1 MTDLLVAGSSN
12 TDLVCRSPRLPR
24 PGETVRGDGFQIFAG
39 GKSANQAVA
48 AARAGASV
56 AFAGAVG
63 SDPYGMARVRDL
75 ANEGIDVR
83 HVSVLDGEQS
93 GVALIVVDRQGDNQI
108 IYISGSNDRLS
119 GEQVIAAM
127 EATQPRVVLLNL
139 EAPLETVTAAL
150 EAARSEQRRVLNC
163 APYDE
168 RIREE
173 LPLVD
178 VLVCNEIEAGELL
191 GKAVTMETALEDVGA
206 LRNLGAD
213 AAIITLGASGAVF
226 SSDSSRVH
234 IPAPEVTVVDT
245 TGCGDAFCGV
255 LSAWLAAGSSLE
267 DAVRAG
273 VIAGALAATRE
284 GAQASLPVRDE
295 ILEHLESRNGSP

>member
-1 MTDLLVAGSSN
+1 MADLLVAGSSN

-24 PGETVRGDGFQIFAG
+24 PGETIRGDGFQIFAG

-63 SDPYGMARVRDL
+63 SDPYGTARVQDL
-75 ANEGIDVR
+75 LSEGIDVR
-83 HVSVLDGEQS
+83 YVSVLDGEQS
-93 GVALIVVDRQGDNQI
+93 GVALIVVDHQGNNQI
-108 IYISGSNDRLS
+108 IYISGANDRLS

-127 EATQPRVVLLNL
+127 EATQPSVVLLNL
-139 EAPLETVTAAL
+139 EAPLDTVTAAL
-150 EAARSEQRRVLNC
+150 EAARPEQRMVLNC

-191 GKAVTMETALEDVGA
+191 GREVTRATALDDATA
-206 LRNLGAD
+206 LRALGPD
-213 AAIITLGASGAVF
+213 AAIITLGAGGAAL
-226 SSDSSRVH
+226 SSDSSLIHVS
-234 IPAPEVTVVDT
+234 APEVDVVDT

-255 LSAWLAAGSSLE
+255 LSAWLAGGSTLE
-267 DAVRAG
+267 AAVRAG
-273 VIAGALAATRE
+273 VVAGSLSATRAGA
-284 GAQASLPVRDE
+284 QPSLPGRE
-295 ILEHLESRNGSP
+295 AILEHLGMADESR